1 MEGVTLSTVAQDLSA
16 HLPSACLPLPS
27 PHTDS
32 AQECPTRGTPVPA
45 WALPILAEAFLMEH
59 LWPVGQG
66 LSQSSGCSNAP
77 SRDGGGV
84 GGMWASQDLCPRS
97 FYQRHGRA

>member
-1 MEGVTLSTVAQDLSA
+1 MEGVTLSTMAQDLPA

-59 LWPVGQG
+59 LWPVGQD
-66 LSQSSGCSNAP
+66 LSQSSGCSHAP
-77 SRDGGGV
+77 SRDGAGV
-84 GGMWASQDLCPRS
+84 GV
-97 FYQRHGRA
+97 